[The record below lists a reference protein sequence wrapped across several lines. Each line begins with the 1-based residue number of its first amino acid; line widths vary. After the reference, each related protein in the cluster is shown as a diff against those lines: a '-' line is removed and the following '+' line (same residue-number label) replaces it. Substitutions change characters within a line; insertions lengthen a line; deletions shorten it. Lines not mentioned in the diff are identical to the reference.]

1 MAEKTTTKTATKTAT
16 EVKILK
22 SGDAKLGRELVLSK
36 GIGEDLEI
44 NLAGHSDAEKIVA
57 YRKTLDM
64 SDSKS
69 ILFFGTSAQ
78 NEVTSVAENML
89 SGVKNKDTGETG
101 AALSNMLQELRGFR
115 TENLGKKP
123 NFFARLFGQA
133 RNSLAAFTAQFEDVT
148 DQIETI
154 SIDLEKHKTTMLQ
167 DIEKLDRLYDSTL
180 DYFHD
185 LELWIAA
192 GEQKL
197 HELDTKDIPALEKQ
211 AEETGELLDAQAVR
225 DLRAARDDLERRVHD
240 LRLTRQVTMQSLPSI
255 RLLQDND
262 KSLVNK
268 ITSVNANTVPLWKQQ
283 IAQSIAIYNA
293 QAAGKAVKAATDL
306 TNDMLSKNAENL
318 RTANKEIREQVERGI
333 FDIDVVQKANNDL
346 IATIQ
351 ESLEIADEAK
361 AKRAEAVGQLAVM
374 EGELKTALKAAALA
388 QSGAVQ
394 GAQEEARS

>member
-1 MAEKTTTKTATKTAT
+1 MADKTTTKTATKTAT

-22 SGDAKLGRELVLSK
+22 SGDAKLGRELVLSS
-36 GIGEDLEI
+36 GIGDDLEI
-44 NLAGHSDAEKIVA
+44 DLKARSDAEKIVA

-78 NEVTSVAENML
+78 NEVTAVAENML
-89 SGVKNKDTGETG
+89 SGVKNKDAGEAG
-101 AALSNMLQELRGFR
+101 AALTNMLQELRGFR
-115 TENLGKKP
+115 TEHLGKKP
-123 NFFARLFGQA
+123 NFFARLFGRA
-133 RNSLAAFTAQFEDVT
+133 RNSLAAFTSQFEDVT

-154 SIDLEKHKTTMLQ
+154 TIDLEKHKTTMLQ

-197 HELDTKDIPALEKQ
+197 HELDSKDIPAMEKK
-211 AEETGELLDAQAVR
+211 AEESGELLDAQAVR

-293 QAAGKAVKAATDL
+293 QAAGKAVKSATDL
-306 TNDMLSKNAENL
+306 TNDMLAKNAENL

-333 FDIDVVQKANNDL
+333 FDIDVVQKANDDL

-388 QSGAVQ
+388 QAGAVQ
-394 GAQEEARS
+394 GAQAESQS

>member
-1 MAEKTTTKTATKTAT
+1 MATKTKTAQ
-16 EVKILK
+16 ELKILK

-44 NLAGHSDAEKIVA
+44 DLEGVSDAEKIVA

-64 SDSKS
+64 TDSKS
-69 ILFFGTSAQ
+69 IIFFGASAQ

-89 SGVKNKDTGETG
+89 SGVKNKDTG
-101 AALSNMLQELRGFR
+101 AAGDALTKMMGELRGLR
-115 TENLGKKP
+115 TEGLNPNAKP
-123 NFFARLFGQA
+123 NFFQRLFGRA
-133 RNSLAAFTAQFEDVT
+133 RDSLSAFTSQFEDVT
-148 DQIETI
+148 QQIETI
-154 SIDLEKHKTTMLQ
+154 TIDLEKHKTTMLH

-197 HELDTKDIPALEKQ
+197 HELDSKDIPVLEKA
-211 AEETGELLDAQAVR
+211 AEASGEMLDAQAVR

-293 QAAGKAVKAATDL
+293 QAAGKAVKSATDL
-306 TNDMLSKNAENL
+306 TNEMLSKNAENL
-318 RTANKEIREQVERGI
+318 KTANKEIREQVERGI
-333 FDIDVVQKANNDL
+333 FDIEVVQKANDDL

-351 ESLEIADEAK
+351 ESLQIADEAK
-361 AKRAEAVGQLAVM
+361 IKRAEAVTQLGSM
-374 EGELKTALKAAALA
+374 EEDLKTALKAAALA
-388 QSGAVQ
+388 QAGANE
-394 GAQEEARS
+394 AAAEEASS

>member
-1 MAEKTTTKTATKTAT
+1 MTKQVKTTTKTKP

-22 SGDAKLGRELVLSK
+22 SGDAKLGRELVLSE
-36 GIGEDLEI
+36 GVGADLEI
-44 NLAGHSDAEKIVA
+44 DLKAQSDAEKIIA

-64 SDSKS
+64 GDSKS

-78 NEVTSVAENML
+78 NEVTNIAENML
-89 SGVKNKDTGETG
+89 DGVKSKDAGEAGT
-101 AALSNMLQELRGFR
+101 ALTNILGELRGFR
-115 TENLGKKP
+115 AESLNDKP
-123 NFFARLFGQA
+123 GFFQRIFGRARD
-133 RNSLAAFTAQFEDVT
+133 SLTAFSDRFADVST
-148 DQIETI
+148 QIESI
-154 SIDLEKHKTTMLQ
+154 SIDLERHKTAMLT
-167 DIEKLDRLYDSTL
+167 DIEKLDRLYDATL

-197 HELDTKDIPALEKQ
+197 HELDTKEIPALETAAQKSN
-211 AEETGELLDAQAVR
+211 EILDAQGVR

-283 IAQSIAIYNA
+283 IAQSLTIYRA
-293 QAAGKAVKAATDL
+293 QSAGKAVKAATDL
-306 TNDMLSKNAENL
+306 TNEMLAKNAQTL
-318 RTANKEIREQVERGI
+318 REANTEIRTQVERGV
-333 FDIDVVQKANNDL
+333 FDIEVMKKANDDL

-351 ESLEIADEAK
+351 DSLQIADEAR
-361 AKRAEAVGQLAVM
+361 AKRAEAVGQLSVM
-374 EGELKTALKAAALA
+374 EGELKTALKAAAAA
-388 QSGAVQ
+388 QAGAVK
-394 GAQEEARS
+394 AEEKAENTTP